1 MDYFSHNWWKRD
13 DDDEWIPFFTLKND
27 DYGLPCEINAWNLHQ
42 WMKSIHKHMDAFCSC
57 EEPYNFLNFV

>member
-1 MDYFSHNWWKRD
+1 MKKKD

-42 WMKSIHKHMDAFCSC
+42 LMKSIHKHMDAFCSLC
-57 EEPYNFLNFV
+57 MNGRCSCT